1 MLKLTV
7 NSKVLEKLSKAFS
20 KPQASAQKALDKY
33 MAKLEEMLNE
43 ALVLGQTEYERKL
56 DLYSIK
62 VNDLRRACRIGSD
75 KKWLHDWLIDNKLDL
90 IKIAEKGSNLNGLKS
105 VISLTDLVTIEE
117 KLELEDSLLDEN
129 SKVELAEFYSHL
141 ANLSEAQIHEQY
153 DIATIDIESVEAYFE
168 WLTTQAKLLSEKQL
182 KSYKRNAIHIL
193 KVARFSDGI
202 YLQKKIKSDFGRTYY
217 EGVSV
222 QSVNKELRRAMLGN
236 SWEYDIKSSVITWK
250 MGFARECQKASK
262 STRTFEKDFFE
273 TLLYLEDKKDFMLT
287 VRNNTF
293 NNDEKF
299 SKEQQ
304 EKMIK
309 QAVTAICF
317 GATVRAHG
325 WRDKSG
331 HWQYASINSIIKDVE
346 CRKRFT
352 KSITVKHFISQQKQL
367 DDFIFEK
374 MKKQKPQLL
383 TKKILTTASGRISKA
398 KFLAHEYQ
406 HAETEIMD
414 VVRAELAEMGHD
426 LLASIHDAIVIR
438 NKLTK
443 NQKSK
448 IEDLMRQSTQNEHWS
463 LGEKQL
469 LRYNTVNKQALEEE
483 WAHKQ
488 FIAEQEKLAIGYKS
502 KIGAN

>member
-7 NSKVLEKLSKAFS
+7 NSKVLDALSKAFT

-33 MAKLEEMLNE
+33 MAKLEDLLNE
-43 ALVLGQTEYERKL
+43 AMVLGQTEYERKL

-62 VNDLRRACRIGSD
+62 VNDLRRSCRIGSD
-75 KKWLHDWLIDNKLDL
+75 KKWVHDWFIENKLDL
-90 IKIAEKGSNLNGLKS
+90 IKIVEKGSNLNGLKS

-117 KLELEDSLLDEN
+117 KLEFEDSLLDEK
-129 SKVELAEFYSHL
+129 SKVELADFYSHL
-141 ANLSEAQIHEQY
+141 SNLTEADVRQQY
-153 DIATIDIESVEAYFE
+153 DIVSIDIESVEAYFE
-168 WLTTQAKLLSEKQL
+168 WLSTQAKLISEKKL

-202 YLQKKIKSDFGRTYY
+202 YLQKKINSDFGRNYY
-217 EGVSV
+217 EGISV
-222 QSVNKELRRAMLGN
+222 QSVNKELRRAMLGD

-250 MGFARECQKASK
+250 MGFARECHKASK
-262 STRTFEKDFFE
+262 SQQTFEKDFFE
-273 TLLYLEDKKDFMLT
+273 TLLYLKDKKDFMLT

-293 NNDEKF
+293 NNDDKF
-299 SKEQQ
+299 TKEQQ

-331 HWQYASINSIIKDVE
+331 HWQHASINSIIKDVE

-367 DDFIFEK
+367 DDYIFDTL
-374 MKKQKPQLL
+374 KKQKPHLL
-383 TKKILTTASGRISKA
+383 LKKILTTASGRISKA

-406 HAETEIMD
+406 HAETEVME
-414 VVRAELAEMGHD
+414 VVRTELAEMGHE
-426 LLASIHDAIVIR
+426 LVANIHDAIVIR
-438 NKLTK
+438 NRLSKG
-443 NQKSK
+443 QKSK

-469 LRYNTVNKQALEEE
+469 MRYNTVNKDALEEE
-483 WAHKQ
+483 RAHKQ
-488 FIAEQEKLAIGYKS
+488 FMAEQEKMARGYKS
-502 KIGAN
+502 QLTGT